1 MSVKLPRD
9 VSGREV
15 CKVLQKI
22 GYHIV
27 HQKGSHIR
35 MRDEANPSHLPVTV
49 PDHKSIKP
57 GLLKQILRN
66 AGLTVEEFIRLLD

>member
-1 MSVKLPRD
+1 
-9 VSGREV
+9 
-15 CKVLQKI
+15 LQKI
-22 GYHIV
+22 GYRIV

-49 PDHKSIKP
+49 PDHKSIES

>member
-1 MSVKLPRD
+1 
-9 VSGREV
+9 
-15 CKVLQKI
+15 
-22 GYHIV
+22 
-27 HQKGSHIR
+27 

>member
-22 GYHIV
+22 GYRIV

-35 MRDEANPSHLPVTV
+35 MRDESNPSHLPVTV
-49 PDHKSIKP
+49 PNHKSIKP

-66 AGLTVEEFIRLLD
+66 AGLTA